1 MADWNCAEFYID
13 GKWVAPQAAR
23 YIDVI
28 DPASELSIASL
39 ALGNA
44 HDVNIAVAAAKR
56 AFATF
61 SLSSRDE
68 RLALLMRI
76 AELMRARFDDLADA
90 MTAEMGAPHVFA
102 REGQVASGIEHID
115 RMIDVLRTYSFET
128 HAIVFAEIMHEAGV
142 PKGVFNLV
150 HGDGPSVGH
159 AMAIHPDIDVMSFT
173 GSTRAGIQ
181 VARDSADTVK
191 RVLQE
196 LGGNSANIV
205 LDDADLETAVVNGV
219 AGCYLNS
226 GQSCDSPARLLVPHA
241 LMDKAI
247 AFARAAALSYVVGKP
262 KDTSTQLGPVVSEA
276 HFRKIQGFIEIG
288 IKEGAELVTGGVGR
302 PEGFNAGYYVKPTV
316 FGRVTPEMTIAKNEI
331 FGPVLS
337 IIGYA
342 SEAEAIKIAN
352 DTEYGLA
359 AYVQSSDIK
368 RAHTIARQMRAGTVQ
383 INYPAADYLVP
394 FGGYKRSG
402 NGREY
407 GAYGLH
413 DYLELKS
420 IVGQELSRLT
430 ENMMVFF
437 GNCGHLGLGQSMTV
451 LFFNPFASQVCSSN
465 KASAQSMDANM
476 TCADYLKLDAQMGA
490 TPKTGD
496 AAADAMAADLDSKM
510 KAYCKANPTA
520 KATEAAE
527 KAMMGN

>member
-1 MADWNCAEFYID
+1 MANWNGAEFYID
-13 GKWVAPQAAR
+13 GKWAAPQAAR

-28 DPASELSIASL
+28 DPATELAVASL

-44 HDVNIAVAAAKR
+44 DDVDLAVAAAKR
-56 AFATF
+56 AFATY
-61 SLSSRDE
+61 SLTSREE
-68 RLALLMRI
+68 RLALLTRI
-76 AELMRARFDDLADA
+76 VELMRTRFDDLADA
-90 MTAEMGAPHVFA
+90 MTAEMGAPHVFS
-102 REGQVASGIEHID
+102 REGQVASGIEHFD
-115 RMIDVLRTYSFET
+115 RMIEVLRTFSFET
-128 HAIVFAEIMHEAGV
+128 KMGSSRVVKEAAGVCGLITPWNWPLNQIACKVAPALAAGCTMVLKPSEIAPLSAIVFAEILHEAGV

-196 LGGNSANIV
+196 LGGNSANVV
-205 LDDADLETAVVNGV
+205 LDDADLETAVVNGI

-241 LMDKAI
+241 LMDQAI
-247 AFARAAALSYVVGKP
+247 NIARAAAQSYSVGKP
-262 KDTSTQLGPVVSEA
+262 DDTSTHLGPVVSEA
-276 HFRKIQGFIEIG
+276 HFNKIQSFIEIG
-288 IKEGAELVTGGVGR
+288 IKEGAELVIGGVGR
-302 PEGFNAGYYVKPTV
+302 PEALNVGYYVKPTV
-316 FGRVTPEMTIAKNEI
+316 FGRVTPEMTIARNEI

-342 SEAEAIKIAN
+342 SEAEAVKIAN

-359 AYVQSSDIK
+359 AYVQSGDIK
-368 RAHTIARQMRAGTVQ
+368 RARAVARQMRAGTVQ

-420 IVGQELSRLT
+420 VVG
-430 ENMMVFF
+430 F
-437 GNCGHLGLGQSMTV
+437 GE
-451 LFFNPFASQVCSSN
+451 
-465 KASAQSMDANM
+465 D
-476 TCADYLKLDAQMGA
+476 D
-490 TPKTGD
+490 
-496 AAADAMAADLDSKM
+496 
-510 KAYCKANPTA
+510 
-520 KATEAAE
+520 
-527 KAMMGN
+527 